1 MGNYLNTIDG
11 TLVNNSAA
19 VHTMREADRERKRE
33 RESELMNLLLPS
45 KPENVGWD

>member
-19 VHTMREADRERKRE
+19 AVHSVRETDMEG
-33 RESELMNLLLPS
+33 ELMNLPLPS
-45 KPENVGWD
+45 EPESAGDQLQH